1 MSEQQFIS
9 ECEQLLNAIEDAL
22 DAVDIDVDFQRTGH
36 VLEIEF
42 DNDSVIVVNGQVP
55 MQEIWLAAP
64 SGAHHFKRDD
74 KGQWIDTRSSENLN
88 AVLSR
93 CVSAQGGQ
101 DVILSVA

>member
-22 DAVDIDVDFQRTGH
+22 DGVGIDVDFNRTGH

-42 DNDSVIVVNGQVP
+42 DNSSVIVVNGQVP
-55 MQEIWLAAP
+55 MRQIWLAAP
-64 SGAHHFKRDD
+64 SGAHHFHKLDGR
-74 KGQWIDTRSSENLN
+74 WVDTRSNEGFN

-93 CVSAQGGQ
+93 CASVQSGQ
-101 DVILSVA
+101 EVIVAVG